1 MQTTIVAMVR
11 EEGGWQGK
19 AERAY
24 AQLRSD
30 IETGALA
37 PGQALSEV
45 ELVEYTGASRTPVR
59 EAIRRLANEGLIE
72 LAPRRAP
79 IVSRI
84 SLRGARELFDFR
96 RILEPAAITLVAD
109 RARENPRLAE
119 PYERL
124 REGFERLRG
133 QDYSAE
139 FHEEFTA
146 MTAEFDRLLAS
157 HVPNEYLAR
166 SITDLRPHSARLR
179 HIAHTDAT
187 RLQEAIE
194 EHIEMCADIVAGET
208 TRAAEAMT
216 RHLHHV
222 DQAIF
227 HRLLNADAEVLVS

>member
-1 MQTTIVAMVR
+1 MSRDAD
-11 EEGGWQGK
+11 GWQGK

-24 AQLRSD
+24 AQLRAD
-30 IETGALA
+30 IETGTLP
-37 PGQALSEV
+37 PGQVLSEV

-84 SLRGARELFDFR
+84 SLRGARDLFDFR
-96 RILEPAAITLVAD
+96 RLLEPAAIALVTERLRDDAS
-109 RARENPRLAE
+109 LAE

-124 REGFERLRG
+124 RERFERLKG
-133 QDYSAE
+133 QAYSPA
-139 FHEEFTA
+139 FQEEFTA

-179 HIAHTDAT
+179 HIAHADVT
-187 RLQEAIE
+187 RLHEAIE
-194 EHIEMCADIVAGET
+194 EHIEMCADILMGEA

-227 HRLLNADAEVLVS
+227 HRLLHADAEVLVS